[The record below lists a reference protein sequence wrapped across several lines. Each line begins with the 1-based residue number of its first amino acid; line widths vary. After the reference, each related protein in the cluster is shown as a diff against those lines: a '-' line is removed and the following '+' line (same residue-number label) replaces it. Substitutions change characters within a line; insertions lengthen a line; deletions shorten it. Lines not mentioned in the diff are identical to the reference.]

1 MESDNYNPEAIR
13 KAFQFLVDEYGYT
26 VVRDEE
32 FSHEDRPYA
41 FMLEYTGNDR
51 RVLLNHDY
59 KENFFYFKII
69 RGLETPY
76 PNDADFENIIPFLK
90 IFKTFDPLFDPRSI
104 HPDDKTCA
112 EAAELNAQLLKKYG
126 ASILRGED
134 WL

>member
-32 FSHEDRPYA
+32 FFHEDRPYA

-59 KENFFYFKII
+59 KENFFYFKIN
-69 RGLETPY
+69 RGFETPY
-76 PNDADFENIIPFLK
+76 PNDADFENINPFLK
-90 IFKTFDPLFDPRSI
+90 IFKTFDLLFDPRSI
-104 HPDDKTCA
+104 HP
-112 EAAELNAQLLKKYG
+112 Y
-126 ASILRGED
+126 
-134 WL
+134 